1 MTESKADPKAAP
13 DRILR
18 RLRPSWIGIQSKLMM
33 ILLVTSILSV
43 AVVGYVEIRSGVTEL
58 RGVVSKQLIQLREAQ
73 RRAVESLF
81 AELTN
86 SLIVYSGGITATSAV
101 QDLTAGFQQ
110 LADAAVTPEQQ
121 RTIVDYYRNEFVA
134 PIARRTGEELDIDAL
149 LPVSTPQRY
158 LQAHYTAPFPLK
170 AKRQRPS
177 DAGDGSPWSAANARF
192 DDHFA
197 EIVTRFGYPDLLL
210 LDTQGNVVYSVNK
223 GPDLGTNILT
233 GPYRESNLRD
243 AYRKALASNSVN
255 FVWITDYQP
264 YQPQLDAPTAWLVS
278 PVGIKGDIAGVMA
291 LPLPSVKI
299 NQIMTANQHW
309 DAAGVGQTTETYL
322 AGPDDLMRSDSRLF
336 LQDPAEYRR
345 AAVAAGTPAEAVDK
359 ALRLGSTTL
368 VQPVESAGLHAAQSG
383 QTGTLTTGRDYLGHR
398 QLEAYTPLNVPNS
411 ELQWSVLA
419 TRNHS
424 DAYAAVTSF
433 IRRVVLTITAIIFA
447 ICVLA
452 MVLARVFLRPIR
464 RLEAATQQISSG
476 NYDVTIST
484 RSHDEIGDLTNAF
497 NEMSRSLQTKE
508 RLLNEQRKEN
518 DRLLLSLMPE
528 PVVRRYREG
537 ERTIAQEHHDV
548 SVIYAELLGID
559 TVATNSSGDELVAVV
574 DDLVRQFDSAA
585 EALGVERIRT
595 MYNGYLAGCGITTPR
610 LDSVHRALE
619 FALEMQRIIDRFN
632 GRTGHQLELWA
643 GINTGEVVSGL
654 VGRSSVVYDM
664 WGSAVNVA
672 YQLRKDTPQPG
683 IYVTAAVCDMMRD
696 TRQFTPAG
704 TIELGDS
711 EQPIWRLTEAP

>member
-1 MTESKADPKAAP
+1 
-13 DRILR
+13 
-18 RLRPSWIGIQSKLMM
+18 M

-58 RGVVSKQLIQLREAQ
+58 RGVVSKQLIQLRESQ

-81 AELTN
+81 AELTD
-86 SLIVYSGGITATSAV
+86 SLIVHSGGITTVSAV
-101 QDLTAGFQQ
+101 QAFTAGFQQ

-121 RTIVDYYRNEFVA
+121 RTIVNYYRNEFVA
-134 PIARRTGEELDIDAL
+134 PIARHTGEQLDVDAL
-149 LPVSTPQRY
+149 LPTSTPQRY

-170 AKRQRPS
+170 ANQPKPS
-177 DAGDGSPWSAANARF
+177 DAGDGSPWSAASAQY
-192 DDHFA
+192 DDYFA
-197 EIVTRFGYPDLLL
+197 QIVTRFDYPDMLL
-210 LDTQGNVVYSVNK
+210 LDTAGNVVYSVNK

-233 GPYRESNLRD
+233 GPYRESNLHD

-264 YQPQLDAPTAWLVS
+264 YQPQLDTPTAWLVS
-278 PVGIKGDIAGVMA
+278 PVGIKGDIVGVMA

-299 NQIMTANQHW
+299 NQIMTANRHW

-345 AAVAAGTPAEAVDK
+345 AAVAAGTPAETVDK

-368 VQPVESAGLHAAQSG
+368 VQPVESPGLRAAQSG
-383 QTGTLTTGRDYLGHR
+383 QTGTLTTGRDYLGDR
-398 QLEAYTPLNVPNS
+398 QLEAYAPLDVPNS

-424 DAYAAVTSF
+424 DAYAAVTAF
-433 IRRVVLTITAIIFA
+433 TRRVVLTITAIIFT
-447 ICVLA
+447 ICVLS

-484 RSHDEIGDLTNAF
+484 GSHDEIGDLTTAF

-508 RLLNEQRKEN
+508 RLLNEQRNEN
-518 DRLLLSLMPE
+518 ERLLLSLMPE

-537 ERTIAQEHHDV
+537 EQTIAQEHHDV
-548 SVIYAELLGID
+548 SVVYAEVLGID
-559 TVATNSSGDELVAVV
+559 TVAANSSGDELVALV

-610 LDSVHRALE
+610 LDSVHRVLE
-619 FALEMQRIIDRFN
+619 FAVEMKRIIDRFN
-632 GRTGHQLELWA
+632 GRTGHRLELWA

-664 WGSAVNVA
+664 WGSAVNLA
-672 YQLRKDTPQPG
+672 YQLRKGAPQPG
-683 IYVTAAVCDMMRD
+683 IYVTAAVYDMMRD
-696 TRQFTPAG
+696 SRQFTPAG
-704 TIELGDS
+704 SIELGDS
-711 EQPIWRLTEAP
+711 EQPTWRLSETP